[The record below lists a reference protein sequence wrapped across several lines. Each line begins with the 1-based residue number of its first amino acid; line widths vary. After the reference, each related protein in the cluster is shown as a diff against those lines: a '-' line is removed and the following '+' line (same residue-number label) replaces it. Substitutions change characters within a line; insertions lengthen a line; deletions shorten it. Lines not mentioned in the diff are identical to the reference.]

1 MRKSR
6 NFRPKIRN
14 RECVT
19 HLFWTNCQFLCAII
33 YSNTNSLKFFCEN
46 SSLNLANFTERVT
59 FCVNSWKFYP
69 SPKILSLVPL
79 VINSMSDTWL
89 RWWSDTVF
97 PTHIENFSAQPC
109 PFLSTLCR
117 RFARWT
123 ETSTYSV
130 TFDTST
136 LLTSLDTT
144 LSGKGSSEVPSIT
157 IMGQLGSKAFWCFI
171 LHVPDICQ
179 YCCDLCDSYQLCH
192 FATLTQGLTSTRA
205 KLQGTRIGKRFLKY
219 SKQKYIYLS

>member
-1 MRKSR
+1 MCYSS
-6 NFRPKIRN
+6 I
-14 RECVT
+14 
-19 HLFWTNCQFLCAII
+19 LCAII

-46 SSLNLANFTERVT
+46 SSLSLANFTERVT
-59 FCVNSWKFYP
+59 FGWPDSVSF
-69 SPKILSLVPL
+69 SS
-79 VINSMSDTWL
+79 
-89 RWWSDTVF
+89 
-97 PTHIENFSAQPC
+97 THIENFSAQPC

-171 LHVPDICQ
+171 LH
-179 YCCDLCDSYQLCH
+179 
-192 FATLTQGLTSTRA
+192 TW
-205 KLQGTRIGKRFLKY
+205 
-219 SKQKYIYLS
+219 YLSILLWPLWFISALSLCNFDTRPHQYQGKAPGHQDWEEVSEIFQAKIHIFILSFRTSLE